1 MNHDNTH
8 HENIHNDEQTQQT
21 DHQRFDAY
29 IQQKIAQTIHTIK
42 ATPQDAQ
49 SDGGQKILSGLQHPN
64 SDIYK
69 TAVKE
74 AIAEGIE
81 TFEQA
86 ENLSQDDIAL
96 LAILRNPPIDTDPRR
111 QFQTAD
117 IPPNVMLM
125 TVEKIQLG
133 WARIDIAKQLMQQ
146 KPLPEWLHPLV
157 QMDTTDAVNLLSQ
170 RLRTADP
177 KSDKFSHNKYK
188 KHADAT
194 KRTAQQELKERVYKL
209 IDEQVKNFQQTD
221 TDFAQLIED
230 AKKEMEQIEDIDQ
243 KRQCVK
249 LWMSLQKQKDERA
262 TSFLTHFQ
270 RILEAE
276 QKP

>member
-1 MNHDNTH
+1 MNNDTH
-8 HENIHNDEQTQQT
+8 HPHPQQATATENPQQLY
-21 DHQRFDAY
+21 DSF
-29 IQQKIAQTIHTIK
+29 IQQKIAEAIHAIE
-42 ATPQDAQ
+42 ATPEIAQ
-49 SDGGQKILSGLQHPN
+49 SDDGQKILSGLQHPN

-69 TAVKE
+69 EAVTA
-74 AIAEGIE
+74 AIKEGID

-86 ENLSQDDIAL
+86 EHLSQEEREL
-96 LAILRNPPIDTDPRR
+96 LAILKNPPLDTDPRS

-117 IPPNVMLM
+117 IPPTVMLQ
-125 TVEKIQLG
+125 TVERIELG
-133 WARIDIAKQLMQQ
+133 WTRIDVAKQLMGQD
-146 KPLPEWLHPLV
+146 PLPEWLHPLTE
-157 QMDTTDAVNLLSQ
+157 MDTTDAVNLLSQ

-177 KSDKFSHNKYK
+177 KSDKFSHTKYK
-188 KHADAT
+188 AHADAT

-209 IDEQVKNFQQTD
+209 IDEQVRDFEQTD
-221 TDFAQLIED
+221 TEFAQLIED
-230 AKKEMEQIEDIDQ
+230 AKREMEQIEDIDQ

-270 RILEAE
+270 QILEAE